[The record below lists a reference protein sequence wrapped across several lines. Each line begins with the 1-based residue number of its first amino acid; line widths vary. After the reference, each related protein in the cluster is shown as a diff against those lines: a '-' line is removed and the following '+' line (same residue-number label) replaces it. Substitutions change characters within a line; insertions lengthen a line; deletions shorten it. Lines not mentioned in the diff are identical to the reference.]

1 MANGLLPGSRALSP
15 GVTQGRSALKDRAP
29 PYGDTMPMIFPA
41 TTAFYAALLAL
52 LYLGLSG
59 WVMASRVS
67 GNVLFGDGGDEAM
80 LKRVRSHAN
89 FAEYV
94 PIALIVIALL
104 EAGGAV
110 QGLVRGLLIALLAG
124 RILHPVGMFAAPN
137 SPRQF
142 ACRGGGI
149 LLTMAALA
157 VAAIALLLRVN

>member
-1 MANGLLPGSRALSP
+1 
-15 GVTQGRSALKDRAP
+15 
-29 PYGDTMPMIFPA
+29 MPMIFPA
-41 TTAFYAALLAL
+41 TTAFYAGLLAL

-67 GNVLFGDGGDEAM
+67 NNVLFGDGGDEAM

-89 FAEYV
+89 FSEYV
-94 PIALIVIALL
+94 PLALIVVGLL
-104 EAGGAV
+104 EASGGGH
-110 QGLVRGLLIALLAG
+110 GLVRALLIALLVG
-124 RILHPVGMFAAPN
+124 RILHPIGMFAAPN

-157 VAAIALLLRVN
+157 IAAIALLLRIG